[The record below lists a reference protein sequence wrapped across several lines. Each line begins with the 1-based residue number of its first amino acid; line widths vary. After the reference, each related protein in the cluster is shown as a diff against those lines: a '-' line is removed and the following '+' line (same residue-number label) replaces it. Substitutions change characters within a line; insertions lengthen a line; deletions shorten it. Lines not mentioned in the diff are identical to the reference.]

1 MQEFRGVAPVY
12 DPFVTSTAAR
22 VLVSGLPS
30 NPVSKMAN
38 R

>member
-12 DPFVTSTAAR
+12 DPFMTSTAAR

-30 NPVSKMAN
+30 DSVSKIAN